1 MPRRGNKTELLA
13 AVPLF
18 SSCTK
23 RELGKIA
30 SVADRVTAEPGE
42 ELTREG
48 RSGREF
54 FVIEDGT
61 ANVLQAGRRIATLG
75 PGEFFGE
82 MALLDQGP
90 RTATVKAAT
99 PMSLYVIGAR
109 DFASTIEEIP
119 HVTRKLL
126 QGLARRLR
134 LLQNAPK
141 SEWSRL

>member
-48 RSGREF
+48 TSGREF

-61 ANVLQAGRRIATLG
+61 ASVLQGGRRIATLG

-90 RTATVKAAT
+90 RTATVRAAT
-99 PMSLYVIGAR
+99 PMSMYVIGAR
-109 DFASTIEEIP
+109 EFTTLIEDVP

>member
-1 MPRRGNKTELLA
+1 MPRRQNKTDLLA
-13 AVPLF
+13 TVPLF

-23 RELGKIA
+23 RELAKIA
-30 SVADRVTAEPGE
+30 SLADRVSAEPGE

-48 RSGREF
+48 TTGREF

-61 ANVLQAGRRIATLG
+61 ANVVLGGRKIATLG

-90 RTATVKAAT
+90 RSATVRAAT

-109 DFASTIEEIP
+109 EFATLIEEVP

-126 QGLARRLR
+126 QGLAKRLR
-134 LLQNAPK
+134 LLENAPK